1 MLGGRQFR
9 GVFLFF
15 AAVLVAGGIACDQSK
30 ADRSISQT
38 RPATA
43 ASAAPA
49 PPKAPAATGDA
60 PLLLDDAPA
69 AAVEGQADNSR
80 CQVCH
85 LNLVAE
91 ELVVK
96 HAKVNIGC
104 ARCHGECDAHIADES
119 WGSGGNG
126 TAPDKMY
133 PPARIN
139 PMCLECHP
147 RDQLDYKSHR
157 TFLEG
162 VGDEKFC
169 VNCHGKH
176 KLPVRKCK
184 WK

>member
-1 MLGGRQFR
+1 MFR
-9 GVFLFF
+9 HTC
-15 AAVLVAGGIACDQSK
+15 LVWTLIAIGCDQSTTGK
-30 ADRSISQT
+30 SNSQT

-43 ASAAPA
+43 AAVARQPA
-49 PPKAPAATGDA
+49 RPPAKTDDA
-60 PLLLDDAPA
+60 PLLLLDDEPVA
-69 AAVEGQADNSR
+69 ARVEGQADNSR

-85 LNLVAE
+85 LSLVTE

-104 ARCHGECDAHIADES
+104 ARCHGACDAHIADES

-133 PPARIN
+133 PPAKIN

-147 RDQLDYKSHR
+147 RDKLDYQQHR

-162 VGDEKFC
+162 VSEEKFC

-176 KLPVRKCK
+176 KIPTRRCR